1 MIPRIADTNLCK
13 VSCLRLGY
21 VPFDN
26 IDGNV
31 DRHCLNF
38 LFIILYH
45 LHIPFLYRTLH
56 FWLIRFSQFYL
67 YRGAILNRRRL

>member
-1 MIPRIADTNLCK
+1 MIPRIADKHLCK

-45 LHIPFLYRTLH
+45 LHITFFYIELYFSGKYVLVNFIYIVEPF
-56 FWLIRFSQFYL
+56 
-67 YRGAILNRRRL
+67 